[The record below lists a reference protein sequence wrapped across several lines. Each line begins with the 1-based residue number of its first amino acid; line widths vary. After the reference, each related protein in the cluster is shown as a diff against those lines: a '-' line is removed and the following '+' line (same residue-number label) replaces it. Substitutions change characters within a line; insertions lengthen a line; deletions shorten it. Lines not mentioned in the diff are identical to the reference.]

1 MQHLTPAEQSYVREG
16 SSNAVQKERLL
27 ARILQRTVLARY
39 CAVSQLRCVA
49 CAAVLGSCALQQLT
63 EQCLCKPA
71 AVLVLPH
78 PTLQVLHR
86 YCSEDFEPPSL
97 RFERN
102 AHGKPELSWE
112 EADAQP
118 DPPIHFSLTHT
129 SSLLGIAVSCGSL
142 VGLDVE
148 ESNRHTKADPLRLAR
163 RRLAPLELA
172 SLEAIQSTEGRAGRF
187 VQLWTLKEAY
197 VKAVGQGISAPP
209 GLKGF
214 SVLLH
219 KDDDIAHRSQQISTT
234 SVADKAYRI
243 SFHSDSH
250 VNGDE
255 WGFLLLSVS
264 DMHTAALCVQIPEQR
279 QLLTRQDSSDSNA
292 SAATNFGDSANDYM
306 ESYANSKQTRA
317 QPQLHV
323 TFRSTI
329 PLVRDNIH
337 HSCCI
342 QGASRLWSVE

>member
-102 AHGKPELSWE
+102 AHGKPQLSWE

-129 SSLLGIAVSCGSL
+129 SSLLGKITALPASYSVHLLIAYHMMHV
-142 VGLDVE
+142 VGL
-148 ESNRHTKADPLRLAR
+148 L
-163 RRLAPLELA
+163 
-172 SLEAIQSTEGRAGRF
+172 I
-187 VQLWTLKEAY
+187 LKTAC
-197 VKAVGQGISAPP
+197 KLTTGCT
-209 GLKGF
+209 F
-214 SVLLH
+214 LH
-219 KDDDIAHRSQQISTT
+219 KHSQTLYFT
-234 SVADKAYRI
+234 
-243 SFHSDSH
+243 
-250 VNGDE
+250 
-255 WGFLLLSVS
+255 W
-264 DMHTAALCVQIPEQR
+264 T
-279 QLLTRQDSSDSNA
+279 QLQC
-292 SAATNFGDSANDYM
+292 
-306 ESYANSKQTRA
+306 
-317 QPQLHV
+317 P
-323 TFRSTI
+323 
-329 PLVRDNIH
+329 
-337 HSCCI
+337 C
-342 QGASRLWSVE
+342 